1 MDLTD
6 EQIKAIVERHVKR
19 REYDKNRYHEVLKKD
34 PDFIAKNRERAKAHY
49 QQNGEKKRQVYAK
62 NKELLSARS
71 SARYYKK
78 TDRLELF
85 KEKHPEKYQL
95 LLDASDPV
103 LS

>member
-1 MDLTD
+1 MDLSD
-6 EQIKAIVERHVKR
+6 EQIKKIVEGHMKR
-19 REYDKNRYHEVLKKD
+19 LAYDRKRYHEVNKFD
-34 PDFIAKNRERAKAHY
+34 PEFIAKNRARAKAHY
-49 QQNGEKKRQVYAK
+49 QEHGDKKRETYAK

-85 KEKHPEKYQL
+85 KERYPEKYQL
-95 LLDASDPV
+95 LVDASDPV

>member
-1 MDLTD
+1 MDLSD
-6 EQIKAIVERHVKR
+6 EQIKKIVALHMKR
-19 REYDKNRYHEVLKKD
+19 LEYDRKRYHEVNKHD

-49 QQNGEKKRQVYAK
+49 QQHGEKKRETYAK

-95 LLDASDPV
+95 LVDASDPV